1 MTLFIKA
8 VTGELLDCLGRI
20 MSDPVLAAFH
30 LVGGTALALRFGH
43 RRSIDIYLFTTSEFD
58 VPEMAVHMAGHHG
71 MVHIETAP
79 HTLRGHVEGVK
90 ADMIAHLYPLL
101 APVENLEGIRMAS
114 LSDIAAMK
122 LNAISNRGSKKDFWD
137 YALLLD
143 HFRHREMLGY
153 FSRKYAAYNVW
164 HVEKSVH
171 YFEDADKEPDPM
183 DLKGQTW
190 GGIKSKIIECCR

>member
-1 MTLFIKA
+1 MALFMKS
-8 VTGELLDCLGRI
+8 VTGELLDCLNRM
-20 MSDPVLAAFH
+20 MSDPALEAFY

-43 RRSIDIYLFTTSEFD
+43 RRSIDIGLFTSREFD
-58 VPEMAVHMAGHHG
+58 VSEWSGYMSVHHG
-71 MVHIETAP
+71 LVNIETAP
-79 HTLRGHVEGVK
+79 HTVRGSVDGVK
-90 ADMIAHLYPLL
+90 VDMIAHLYPLL
-101 APVENLEGIRMAS
+101 APLDFLEGIRMAS
-114 LSDIAAMK
+114 LQDIAAMK

-143 HFRHREMLGY
+143 HFKHREMLGY
-153 FSRKYAAYNVW
+153 FSRKYAACNLW

-190 GGIKSKIIECCR
+190 EAVKSRIVECCR